1 MASLAELAPPALFT
15 LVAWWASTGVIL
27 WLVRLP
33 RITYGRTLLGATAV
47 LVAALLGLA
56 ATRADTSV
64 TGAYVAFV
72 CTLLVWGWQEVTFL
86 TGFATGARDTP
97 CPPGA
102 RGWRRFRFATE
113 AILHHELILALAGL
127 AVVAVTWG
135 GANQLGAWTYALL
148 WTMRLSAKLNLFL
161 GVRNLNTEFLPEH
174 LRYLASYFVRRPL
187 NLLFPFSV
195 TAATA
200 VTVLLWSAAL
210 GPGATPFEVTGLA
223 LLAAL
228 ATLAVLEHW
237 FLVLPL
243 PAEQLW
249 RWALG
254 TPRTDAAA
262 AEARLRG

>member
-1 MASLAELAPPALFT
+1 MAPLAELALPALFT
-15 LVAWWASTGVIL
+15 LFAWWASTGIIL

-33 RITYGRTLLGATAV
+33 RATYGRTLLGATAV

-56 ATRADTSV
+56 VTRTDASV
-64 TGAYVAFV
+64 AGAYVAFF

-102 RGWRRFRFATE
+102 RGWRRFGFATE
-113 AILHHELILALAGL
+113 AILHHELILVLAGA

-135 GANQLGAWTYALL
+135 GANQVGAWTYALL

-174 LRYLASYFVRRPL
+174 LRYLATYFVRRPL

-200 VTVLLWSAAL
+200 VMVLLWSAAL
-210 GPGATPFEVTGLA
+210 GPGATPFEVAGLA

-254 TPRTDAAA
+254 ARTDAAA
-262 AEARLRG
+262 GEARLRG

>member
-1 MASLAELAPPALFT
+1 MAELALPALVA
-15 LVAWWASTGVIL
+15 LLAWWASTGIIL

-33 RITYGRTLLGATAV
+33 RRTYGRTLLGATAV

-56 ATRADTSV
+56 ASRGDASV
-64 TGAYVAFV
+64 SGAYVAFA

-86 TGFATGARDTP
+86 TGFATGARDTA

-102 RGWRRFRFATE
+102 RGWRRFGFATE
-113 AILHHELILALAGL
+113 AILHHEMILVLAGA
-127 AVVAVTWG
+127 AVVGVTWG
-135 GANQLGAWTYALL
+135 GANQVAAWTYALL
-148 WTMRLSAKLNLFL
+148 WAMRLSAKLNLFL
-161 GVRNLNTEFLPEH
+161 GVRNLNAEFLPEH

-187 NLLFPFSV
+187 NLFFPFSV
-195 TAATA
+195 TTATA

-210 GPGATPFEVTGLA
+210 APGATPFEVAGLA

-237 FLVLPL
+237 FLVLPV

-254 TPRTDAAA
+254 PRSDAAA
-262 AEARLRG
+262 AEARARG

>member
-1 MASLAELAPPALFT
+1 VASLAELAPPALFT

-102 RGWRRFRFATE
+102 RGWRRFGFATE

>member
-1 MASLAELAPPALFT
+1 MVDYGLPVLFALA
-15 LVAWWASTGVIL
+15 AWWVSTGAIL

-33 RITYGRTLLGATAV
+33 RSTHGRSLLGATAV
-47 LVAALLGLA
+47 FVAVLLGLA
-56 ATRADTSV
+56 ATRGDTSV
-64 TGAYVAFV
+64 AGAYVAFT

-86 TGFATGARDTP
+86 TGFATGPRDTS

-113 AILHHELILALAGL
+113 AIIHHELVLVVAGA

-135 GANQLGAWTYALL
+135 GANQVGAWTYALL
-148 WTMRLSAKLNLFL
+148 WAMRLSAKLNLFL
-161 GVRNLNTEFLPEH
+161 GVRNLNAEFLPEH
-174 LRYLASYFVRRPL
+174 LRYLATYFVRRPL
-187 NLLFPFSV
+187 NLLFPFAV

-200 VTVLLWSAAL
+200 IAVLLWSAAL
-210 GPGATPFEVTGLA
+210 APGASPFEVAGLS

-243 PAEQLW
+243 PAEDLW

-254 TPRTDAAA
+254 PREIPRQDAGAS
-262 AEARLRG
+262 RSRT

>member
-1 MASLAELAPPALFT
+1 MVDYGLPALYA

-33 RITYGRTLLGATAV
+33 RRTHGRSLLGATAV
-47 LVAALLGLA
+47 FVAALLGLA
-56 ATRADTSV
+56 ATRGEANSA
-64 TGAYVAFV
+64 GAYMAFT

-86 TGFATGARDTP
+86 TGFATGPRDTP

-113 AILHHELILALAGL
+113 AILHHEMVLVLAGA
-127 AVVAVTWG
+127 AVLAVTWG
-135 GANQLGAWTYALL
+135 GVNQVGAWTYALL

-161 GVRNLNTEFLPEH
+161 GVRNLSAEFLPEH
-174 LRYLASYFVRRPL
+174 LRYLATYFVRRPL
-187 NLLFPFSV
+187 NLFFPFSV

-200 VTVLLWSAAL
+200 VAVLLWSAACAA
-210 GPGATPFEVTGLA
+210 GATPFEVAGLA

-243 PAEQLW
+243 PVEALW
-249 RWALG
+249 RWALRSRAPDRAPG
-254 TPRTDAAA
+254 APRA
-262 AEARLRG
+262 L